1 MIELIASSLLA
12 CEDAEEI
19 IKNFQQNVVDDSL
32 RTEMIQVIKD
42 ASETGCFVDK
52 TS

>member
-1 MIELIASSLLA
+1 MIELIAYSLMA

-19 IKNFQQNVVDDSL
+19 IKNFEVKVADEAI